1 MNDFFDG
8 EARTWRPVLRD
19 AASLLPRES
28 DLRQSLEQVEMDLG
42 RLQREYDH
50 TRKLPELSEFEQ
62 VVRRPLMETIATLEE
77 VVRAKASG
85 EASWLE
91 DEGAIPEQYVDRV
104 AEYFRLLAE
113 KSAKP

>member
-1 MNDFFDG
+1 
-8 EARTWRPVLRD
+8 
-19 AASLLPRES
+19 LLPRES
-28 DLRQSLEQVEMDLG
+28 GIRQSLEQVEMDLG

-50 TRKLPELSEFEQ
+50 DKQLPEVSEFEQ
-62 VVRRPLMETIATLEE
+62 VVRRPLMDSIATLEE
-77 VVRAKASG
+77 VVRARALG

-113 KSAKP
+113 QPAKP

>member
-8 EARTWRPVLRD
+8 EAREWRPVLRD

-28 DLRQSLEQVEMDLG
+28 GIRQSLEQVEMDLG

-50 TRKLPELSEFEQ
+50 DKQLPEVSEFEQ
-62 VVRRPLMETIATLEE
+62 VVRRPLMDSIATLEE
-77 VVRAKASG
+77 VVRARALG

-113 KSAKP
+113 QPAKP